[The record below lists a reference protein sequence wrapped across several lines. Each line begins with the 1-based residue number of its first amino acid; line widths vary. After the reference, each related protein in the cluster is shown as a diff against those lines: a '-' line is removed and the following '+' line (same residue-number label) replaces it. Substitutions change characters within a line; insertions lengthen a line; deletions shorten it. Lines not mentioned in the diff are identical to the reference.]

1 MQDASFGVLTGN
13 NVATKFVKAGG
24 IIFREGATPAS
35 RMVSIVFSVVLLVSF
50 LGVLVF
56 GVVSG
61 EFLQDEYGWLG
72 IPLVLLF
79 VAILSGI
86 LWRTLKSE
94 QKSFAPQAIPERC
107 LPPAP
112 R

>member
-1 MQDASFGVLTGN
+1 MS
-13 NVATKFVKAGG
+13 
-24 IIFREGATPAS
+24 IIFC
-35 RMVSIVFSVVLLVSF
+35 VVFLVLLVGM
-50 LGVLVF
+50 LLF

-61 EFLQDEYGWLG
+61 GFLHEENGWLG

-79 VAILSGI
+79 VAMLSGV
-86 LWRTLKSE
+86 LWRSLKNQ
-94 QKSFAPQAIPERC
+94 QKTFDPQAIPERC